1 MAGEFPQGWGAA
13 LSASLLTLRDTLV
26 DVERRPSLPPI
37 DSMRTR
43 FRARQTHPRRSKPRL
58 QPPTPGRIAR
68 ASRVESKLSKRHLLG
83 EDLFRDVLVREWKRA
98 ERFAEP
104 FVLLLVELV
113 DPESNGQT
121 GAREADSVWS
131 RAIGALTASTRH
143 TDVMGWFEEGVVLG
157 VILTE
162 IGQSD
167 AEAAELA
174 NVIRRQLA
182 TRLDADV
189 LDRLELRLHAHAHAQ
204 QQASGPEGPRP
215 ADPLLLELCAPRN
228 PSSVREAIKRGL
240 DILGSALLLA
250 MLSPLFLVIAILVKL
265 KSPGPIF
272 FRQDRIGQGAKP
284 FTMFKFRTMHIDAD
298 RSLHH
303 EFVTRF
309 IQSSGQAQELGEND
323 LFKIKNDPRVTPI
336 GRILRRTSLDEL
348 PQFWNVLR
356 GDMSLV
362 GPRPPLAYELEQY
375 RSWHWRRVLEAK
387 PGITGL
393 WQVVGRSRTSFD
405 EMVRLDLRYVRTCSL
420 TTDIKILLATP
431 RAVVSGKGAC

>member
-1 MAGEFPQGWGAA
+1 MAGEFQQGWGAA
-13 LSASLLTLRDTLV
+13 FSASLLTLRDSLV

-37 DSMRTR
+37 DSVRTR
-43 FRARQTHPRRSKPRL
+43 ARARGPYLRRAKLPHLPLTHRR
-58 QPPTPGRIAR
+58 IVR
-68 ASRVESKLSKRHLLG
+68 APRVEAQTSSRPLLN
-83 EDLFRDVLVREWKRA
+83 ENLFRDVLVREWKRA

-104 FVLLLVELV
+104 FALLLVELA
-113 DPESNGQT
+113 DADTTTEA
-121 GAREADSVWS
+121 GAQEAESVWS
-131 RAIGALTASTRH
+131 RAIAGLTAFTRH
-143 TDVMGWFEEGVVLG
+143 TDVMGWFEDRRVLG
-157 VILTE
+157 VVLTE
-162 IGQSD
+162 IGPS
-167 AEAAELA
+167 EAATAELA
-174 NVIRRQLA
+174 SALRRQLCR
-182 TRLDADV
+182 RLDDDV
-189 LDRLELRLHAHAHAQ
+189 LDRLTLRLHAHAQ
-204 QQASGPEGPRP
+204 QQVAGPEGPRP
-215 ADPLLLELCAPRN
+215 ADPLLLELCGPRN
-228 PSSVREAIKRGL
+228 PSPVREAIKRGL
-240 DILGSALLLA
+240 DILGSLALLTVL
-250 MLSPLFLVIAILVKL
+250 LPLFLVIAVLVKL

-284 FTMFKFRTMHIDAD
+284 FTMFKFRTMHVDAD

-309 IQSSGQAQELGEND
+309 IQAGAQSQELAENE
-323 LFKIKNDPRVTPI
+323 LFKITNDPRVTAI

-362 GPRPPLAYELEQY
+362 GPRPPLAYELEHY

-405 EMVRLDLRYVRTCSL
+405 DMVRLDLRYVRTCSL

>member
-1 MAGEFPQGWGAA
+1 
-13 LSASLLTLRDTLV
+13 
-26 DVERRPSLPPI
+26 
-37 DSMRTR
+37 
-43 FRARQTHPRRSKPRL
+43 
-58 QPPTPGRIAR
+58 
-68 ASRVESKLSKRHLLG
+68 
-83 EDLFRDVLVREWKRA
+83 VLVREWKRA
-98 ERFAEP
+98 ERFTEP

-113 DPESNGQT
+113 EVEGRPQSVS
-121 GAREADSVWS
+121 EAKSLWT
-131 RAIGALTASTRH
+131 RAIAALAASTRH
-143 TDVMGWFEEGVVLG
+143 TDVMGWFDGGTVLG

-162 IGQSD
+162 LGQS
-167 AEAAELA
+167 EAATAELA
-174 NVIRRQLA
+174 NSLRRQLA
-182 TRLDADV
+182 KRLEPDV
-189 LDRLELRLHAHAHAQ
+189 LERLTLRLHAHAHARQ
-204 QQASGPEGPRP
+204 ESAGPEGPRP

-228 PSSVREAIKRGL
+228 PSPVREAIKRGV
-240 DILGSALLLA
+240 DILGGLALLTV
-250 MLSPLFLVIAILVKL
+250 LSPLYLLIAILVKL

-272 FRQDRIGQGAKP
+272 FRQDRIGQSAKP
-284 FTMFKFRTMHIDAD
+284 FTMFKFRTMHVDAD

-309 IQSSGQAQELGEND
+309 IQSSGQSAELGENE

-375 RSWHWRRVLEAK
+375 RSWHWRRVLDAK

-405 EMVRLDLRYVRTCSL
+405 DMVRLDLRYVRTCSL

>member
-1 MAGEFPQGWGAA
+1 
-13 LSASLLTLRDTLV
+13 
-26 DVERRPSLPPI
+26 
-37 DSMRTR
+37 
-43 FRARQTHPRRSKPRL
+43 
-58 QPPTPGRIAR
+58 
-68 ASRVESKLSKRHLLG
+68 
-83 EDLFRDVLVREWKRA
+83 
-98 ERFAEP
+98 
-104 FVLLLVELV
+104 
-113 DPESNGQT
+113 
-121 GAREADSVWS
+121 
-131 RAIGALTASTRH
+131 
-143 TDVMGWFEEGVVLG
+143 MGWFEGGTVLG

-162 IGQSD
+162 IPQS
-167 AEAAELA
+167 EAATAELA
-174 NVIRRQLA
+174 NLLRRQLA
-182 TRLDADV
+182 KRLEADV
-189 LDRLELRLHAHAHAQ
+189 LDRLTLRLHAHAHARQ
-204 QQASGPEGPRP
+204 ESGGPEGPRP

-228 PSSVREAIKRGL
+228 PSPVREAIKRGL
-240 DILGSALLLA
+240 DILGSLALLA
-250 MLSPLFLVIAILVKL
+250 VLSPLFLLIAILVKL
-265 KSPGPIF
+265 KSPGPVF

-284 FTMFKFRTMHIDAD
+284 FTMFKFRTMHVDAD

-309 IQSSGQAQELGEND
+309 IQSSGQSAELGENE

-375 RSWHWRRVLEAK
+375 RSWHWRRVLDAK

-405 EMVRLDLRYVRTCSL
+405 DMVRLDLRYVRTCSL

>member
-1 MAGEFPQGWGAA
+1 
-13 LSASLLTLRDTLV
+13 
-26 DVERRPSLPPI
+26 
-37 DSMRTR
+37 
-43 FRARQTHPRRSKPRL
+43 
-58 QPPTPGRIAR
+58 
-68 ASRVESKLSKRHLLG
+68 
-83 EDLFRDVLVREWKRA
+83 
-98 ERFAEP
+98 
-104 FVLLLVELV
+104 
-113 DPESNGQT
+113 
-121 GAREADSVWS
+121 
-131 RAIGALTASTRH
+131 
-143 TDVMGWFEEGVVLG
+143 VLG

-162 IGQSD
+162 IPQS
-167 AEAAELA
+167 EAATAELA
-174 NVIRRQLA
+174 NLLRRQLA
-182 TRLDADV
+182 KRLEPDV
-189 LDRLELRLHAHAHAQ
+189 LDRLTLRLHAHAHARLE
-204 QQASGPEGPRP
+204 SGGPEGPRP

-228 PSSVREAIKRGL
+228 PSPVREAIKRAL
-240 DILGSALLLA
+240 DILGSLALLTV
-250 MLSPLFLVIAILVKL
+250 LSPLFLLIAILVKL
-265 KSPGPIF
+265 KSPGPVF
-272 FRQDRIGQGAKP
+272 YRQERIGQGAKP
-284 FTMFKFRTMHIDAD
+284 FTMFKFRTMHVDAD

-309 IQSSGQAQELGEND
+309 IQSSGQSAELGENE

-375 RSWHWRRVLEAK
+375 RSWHWRRVLDAQ

-405 EMVRLDLRYVRTCSL
+405 DMVRLDLRYVRTCSL

>member
-1 MAGEFPQGWGAA
+1 LVEVEGRPQSVSEAQPVWTRAIAA
-13 LSASLLTLRDTLV
+13 LA
-26 DVERRPSLPPI
+26 
-37 DSMRTR
+37 
-43 FRARQTHPRRSKPRL
+43 
-58 QPPTPGRIAR
+58 
-68 ASRVESKLSKRHLLG
+68 
-83 EDLFRDVLVREWKRA
+83 
-98 ERFAEP
+98 
-104 FVLLLVELV
+104 
-113 DPESNGQT
+113 
-121 GAREADSVWS
+121 
-131 RAIGALTASTRH
+131 ASTRH
-143 TDVMGWFEEGVVLG
+143 TDVMGWFEGDTVLG

-162 IGQSD
+162 IPQS
-167 AEAAELA
+167 EAATAELA
-174 NVIRRQLA
+174 NLLRRQLA
-182 TRLDADV
+182 KRLEPDV
-189 LDRLELRLHAHAHAQ
+189 LDRLTLRLHAHAHARLE
-204 QQASGPEGPRP
+204 SGGPEGPRP

-228 PSSVREAIKRGL
+228 PSPVREAIKRAL
-240 DILGSALLLA
+240 DILGSLALLTV
-250 MLSPLFLVIAILVKL
+250 LSPLFLLIAILVKL
-265 KSPGPIF
+265 KSPGPVF

-284 FTMFKFRTMHIDAD
+284 FTMFKFRTMHVDAD

-309 IQSSGQAQELGEND
+309 IQSSGQSAELGENE

-375 RSWHWRRVLEAK
+375 RSWHWRRVLDAQ

-405 EMVRLDLRYVRTCSL
+405 DMVRLDLRYVRTCSL

>member
-1 MAGEFPQGWGAA
+1 
-13 LSASLLTLRDTLV
+13 
-26 DVERRPSLPPI
+26 
-37 DSMRTR
+37 
-43 FRARQTHPRRSKPRL
+43 
-58 QPPTPGRIAR
+58 
-68 ASRVESKLSKRHLLG
+68 
-83 EDLFRDVLVREWKRA
+83 VLVREWRRA
-98 ERFAEP
+98 ERFTEP

-113 DPESNGQT
+113 EVEGRPQSVS
-121 GAREADSVWS
+121 EAQPVWT
-131 RAIGALTASTRH
+131 RAIAALAASTRH
-143 TDVMGWFEEGVVLG
+143 TDVMGWFEGGTVLG

-162 IGQSD
+162 IPQS
-167 AEAAELA
+167 EAATAELA
-174 NVIRRQLA
+174 NLLRRQLA
-182 TRLDADV
+182 KRLEADV
-189 LDRLELRLHAHAHAQ
+189 LDRLTLRLHAHAHARQ
-204 QQASGPEGPRP
+204 ESGGPEGPRP

-228 PSSVREAIKRGL
+228 PSPVREAIKRGL
-240 DILGSALLLA
+240 DILGSLALLTV
-250 MLSPLFLVIAILVKL
+250 LSPLFPLIAILVKL
-265 KSPGPIF
+265 KSPGPVF

-284 FTMFKFRTMHIDAD
+284 FTMFKFRTMHVDAD

-303 EFVTRF
+303 DFVTRF
-309 IQSSGQAQELGEND
+309 IQSSGQSAELAENE

-375 RSWHWRRVLEAK
+375 RSWHWRRVLDAK

-405 EMVRLDLRYVRTCSL
+405 DMVRLDLRYVRTCSL

-431 RAVVSGKGAC
+431 RAVVTGKGAC

>member
-1 MAGEFPQGWGAA
+1 MAGEFQQGWGAA
-13 LSASLLTLRDTLV
+13 FSASLLTLRDTFV
-26 DVERRPSLPPI
+26 DAGRMPR
-37 DSMRTR
+37 
-43 FRARQTHPRRSKPRL
+43 PRRSTPRL
-58 QPPTPGRIAR
+58 LPPVAR
-68 ASRVESKLSKRHLLG
+68 RVVRSSRLETRPSRKPILSQ
-83 EDLFRDVLVREWKRA
+83 ELFRDVLVRDWRRA
-98 ERFAEP
+98 ERFTEP

-113 DPESNGQT
+113 EVEGRPQSVS
-121 GAREADSVWS
+121 EAQSLWT
-131 RAIGALTASTRH
+131 RAIAALAASTRH
-143 TDVMGWFEEGVVLG
+143 TDVMGWFEGGTVLG

-162 IGQSD
+162 LGQSD
-167 AEAAELA
+167 TATAELA
-174 NVIRRQLA
+174 NLLRRQLA
-182 TRLDADV
+182 KRLEPDV
-189 LDRLELRLHAHAHAQ
+189 LERLTLRLHAHAHARLE
-204 QQASGPEGPRP
+204 SGGPDGPRP

-228 PSSVREAIKRGL
+228 PSPVREAIKRGL
-240 DILGSALLLA
+240 DILGSLALLA
-250 MLSPLFLVIAILVKL
+250 VLSPLYLLIAILVKL
-265 KSPGPIF
+265 KSPGPVF
-272 FRQDRIGQGAKP
+272 FRQDRIGQGAKA
-284 FTMFKFRTMHIDAD
+284 FTMFKFRTMHVDAD

-309 IQSSGQAQELGEND
+309 IKSSGQSAELGENE

-375 RSWHWRRVLEAK
+375 RSWHWRRVLDAK

-405 EMVRLDLRYVRTCSL
+405 DMVRLDLRYVRTCSL

>member
-1 MAGEFPQGWGAA
+1 
-13 LSASLLTLRDTLV
+13 
-26 DVERRPSLPPI
+26 
-37 DSMRTR
+37 
-43 FRARQTHPRRSKPRL
+43 
-58 QPPTPGRIAR
+58 
-68 ASRVESKLSKRHLLG
+68 
-83 EDLFRDVLVREWKRA
+83 
-98 ERFAEP
+98 
-104 FVLLLVELV
+104 
-113 DPESNGQT
+113 
-121 GAREADSVWS
+121 
-131 RAIGALTASTRH
+131 
-143 TDVMGWFEEGVVLG
+143 VLG

-162 IGQSD
+162 LGQS
-167 AEAAELA
+167 EAATAELA
-174 NVIRRQLA
+174 NTLRRQLA
-182 TRLDADV
+182 KRLEPDV
-189 LDRLELRLHAHAHAQ
+189 LERLTLRLHAHAHARQ
-204 QQASGPEGPRP
+204 ESGGPGGPRP

-228 PSSVREAIKRGL
+228 PSPVREAIKRGL
-240 DILGSALLLA
+240 DILGSLALLTV
-250 MLSPLFLVIAILVKL
+250 LSPLYLLIAILVKL

-272 FRQDRIGQGAKP
+272 FRQDRIGQGAKA
-284 FTMFKFRTMHIDAD
+284 FTMFKFRTMHEDAD

-309 IQSSGQAQELGEND
+309 IQSSGQSTELGENE
-323 LFKIKNDPRVTPI
+323 LFKIKNDPRVTRI

-375 RSWHWRRVLEAK
+375 RSWHWRRVLDAK

-405 EMVRLDLRYVRTCSL
+405 DMVRLDLRYVRTCSL

>member
-1 MAGEFPQGWGAA
+1 MAGEYQQGWGAA
-13 LSASLLTLRDTLV
+13 FSASLLTLRDTLV

-37 DSMRTR
+37 DSVRTR
-43 FRARQTHPRRSKPRL
+43 FRARVPHARRSKLRSAPVSPRRA
-58 QPPTPGRIAR
+58 PRARI
-68 ASRVESKLSKRHLLG
+68 ESKLAPKPILSQ
-83 EDLFRDVLVREWKRA
+83 ELFRDVLVREWKRA
-98 ERFAEP
+98 ERFTEP

-113 DPESNGQT
+113 EDDAQT
-121 GAREADSVWS
+121 GMAVDVPSFWAE
-131 RAIGALTASTRH
+131 AIGALAASTRH
-143 TDVMGWFEEGVVLG
+143 TDVMGWFEDGAVLG
-157 VILTE
+157 VIFTE
-162 IGQSD
+162 IAQSD
-167 AEAAELA
+167 AATAELA
-174 NVIRRQLA
+174 NMIRRQLA
-182 TRLDADV
+182 KRLDADV
-189 LDRLELRLHAHAHAQ
+189 LDRLTLRLHAHAHAQ
-204 QQASGPEGPRP
+204 LTGSLDGPRP

-228 PSSVREAIKRGL
+228 PSVVGEALKRAL
-240 DILGSALLLA
+240 DILGSLALLTI
-250 MLSPLFLVIAILVKL
+250 LSPLYLAIAILVKL

-284 FTMFKFRTMHIDAD
+284 FTMFKFRTMHVDAD

-303 EFVTRF
+303 EFVTQF
-309 IQSSGQAQELGEND
+309 IKSSGQQELGEND

-405 EMVRLDLRYVRTCSL
+405 DMVRLDLRYVRTCSI

>member
-1 MAGEFPQGWGAA
+1 MAGEFQQGWGAA
-13 LSASLLTLRDTLV
+13 FSASLLTLRDTLV

-37 DSMRTR
+37 DSVRTR
-43 FRARQTHPRRSKPRL
+43 FRARIPHPRRSTPRL
-58 QPPTPGRIAR
+58 HPPVPRR
-68 ASRVESKLSKRHLLG
+68 VVRSSRLETRPSLKPILS
-83 EDLFRDVLVREWKRA
+83 EELFRDVLVREWRRA
-98 ERFAEP
+98 ERFTEP

-113 DPESNGQT
+113 EVEGRPLSVS
-121 GAREADSVWS
+121 EAQPVWTH
-131 RAIGALTASTRH
+131 AIAALAASTRH
-143 TDVMGWFEEGVVLG
+143 TDVMGWFEGGTVLG

-162 IGQSD
+162 IPQS
-167 AEAAELA
+167 EAATAELA
-174 NVIRRQLA
+174 NLLRRQLA
-182 TRLDADV
+182 K
-189 LDRLELRLHAHAHAQ
+189 RLEPEFLDKLTLRLHAHAHARQ
-204 QQASGPEGPRP
+204 ESGGPEGPRP

-228 PSSVREAIKRGL
+228 PSPVREAIKRGL
-240 DILGSALLLA
+240 DILGSLALLTV
-250 MLSPLFLVIAILVKL
+250 LSPLFLLIAILVKL
-265 KSPGPIF
+265 KSPGPVF
-272 FRQDRIGQGAKP
+272 FRQDRIGQSAKP
-284 FTMFKFRTMHIDAD
+284 FTMFKFRTMHVDAD

-309 IQSSGQAQELGEND
+309 IQSSGQSAELGENE
-323 LFKIKNDPRVTPI
+323 LFKIKNDPRVTTI

-375 RSWHWRRVLEAK
+375 RSWHWRRVLDAK

-405 EMVRLDLRYVRTCSL
+405 DMVRLDLRYVRTCSL

>member
-1 MAGEFPQGWGAA
+1 
-13 LSASLLTLRDTLV
+13 
-26 DVERRPSLPPI
+26 
-37 DSMRTR
+37 
-43 FRARQTHPRRSKPRL
+43 
-58 QPPTPGRIAR
+58 
-68 ASRVESKLSKRHLLG
+68 
-83 EDLFRDVLVREWKRA
+83 
-98 ERFAEP
+98 
-104 FVLLLVELV
+104 
-113 DPESNGQT
+113 
-121 GAREADSVWS
+121 
-131 RAIGALTASTRH
+131 
-143 TDVMGWFEEGVVLG
+143 VLG

-162 IGQSD
+162 IPQS
-167 AEAAELA
+167 EAATAELA
-174 NVIRRQLA
+174 NLLRRQLA
-182 TRLDADV
+182 KRLEPDV
-189 LDRLELRLHAHAHAQ
+189 LDRLTLRMHAHAHARQ
-204 QQASGPEGPRP
+204 ESGGPEGPRP

-228 PSSVREAIKRGL
+228 PSPVREAIKRGL
-240 DILGSALLLA
+240 DILGSLALLA
-250 MLSPLFLVIAILVKL
+250 VLSPLFLLIAVLVKL
-265 KSPGPIF
+265 KSPGPVF

-284 FTMFKFRTMHIDAD
+284 FTMFKFRTMHVDAD

-303 EFVTRF
+303 DFVTRF
-309 IQSSGQAQELGEND
+309 IQSSGQSAELAENE

-375 RSWHWRRVLEAK
+375 RSWHWRRVLDAK

-405 EMVRLDLRYVRTCSL
+405 DMVRLDLRYVRTCSL